1 MVKISIWKRMLE
13 QEMPNGQWI
22 AISDN
27 QLSQEQNKSGSVR
40 DQSILIIDF
49 IYI

>member
-1 MVKISIWKRMLE
+1 MGTGVIGQDLNME
-13 QEMPNGQWI
+13 TNGQWI

-27 QLSQEQNKSGSVR
+27 QLSQEQSKSGSVR